1 MDKQQV
7 TDEQLDIDIAKCRKL
22 VKKAVTQPE
31 PTKAFDFKAHIDRL
45 KTRRRRRREATGF

>member
-1 MDKQQV
+1 MAKQQI

-22 VKKAVTQPE
+22 VKKAVIQPE